1 MMDPKKMGKQMLDF
15 YKTTFDNSFSAMM
28 MLQEQMERMTNM
40 YWGQM
45 VNLPDEAKKGLAEWT
60 KSYKKNCEDFKKMM
74 EESFKKLE
82 SFVAEAEK
90 SEKMAKSV

>member
-1 MMDPKKMGKQMLDF
+1 MMDPKKMGQQMIDF
-15 YKTTFDNSFSAMM
+15 YKTTFNNSFSAMM

-60 KSYKKNCEDFKKMM
+60 KSSKKNCEDFKKMM
-74 EESFKKLE
+74 DESFKKLE

-90 SEKMAKSV
+90 SEKMAKTA

>member
-1 MMDPKKMGKQMLDF
+1 MMDPKKMGKQMIDF

-45 VNLPDEAKKGLAEWT
+45 VNVPDEVKKGVTEWT
-60 KSYKKNCEDFKKMM
+60 KSYKKNCEDFKKMID
-74 EESFKKLE
+74 ESFKKLE

-90 SEKMAKSV
+90 SEKMAKTA

>member
-1 MMDPKKMGKQMLDF
+1 MMDPKKMGKQMIDF

-45 VNLPDEAKKGLAEWT
+45 VNLPDEAKKGLADWT
-60 KSYKKNCEDFKKMM
+60 KSYKRNCEDFKKMM
-74 EESFKKLE
+74 DESFKKLE
-82 SFVAEAEK
+82 SFVTEAEK
-90 SEKMAKSV
+90 SEKMAKTV